1 MLLME
6 NGVNLG
12 LRDREPFIFNFLMM
26 IIFIYILI
34 NKLFKKYIKPLIL
47 ERFYIIIKNTYYS
60 KNEK

>member
-1 MLLME
+1 MP